1 MAPIAWPPWCG
12 RGGSSERA
20 SAQAMELKARIL
32 SAVGWSLAVKLGL
45 QIFTW
50 AITLLVIRLLSPED
64 YGLMAIAQVFL
75 NLVVGLTAMGL
86 GDALVQRD
94 NTPREVVARVFG
106 WSMVAALV
114 MAGLMV
120 AVAHPVA
127 DWYGEPRLALLV
139 QAAALNLPL
148 NALATLPR
156 AALTK
161 ALHVRK
167 LVVVEAASNVFAA
180 VVTFTLAWLGY
191 GVWALM
197 IGSLAGSTARTG
209 ALLLLA
215 ADTMVM
221 PRLGVAGLGRMVS
234 FGVYRALEHF
244 VWVVQTSIDVLIVGH
259 FLGTATAGVY
269 AVALNFAMMP
279 LSKIAPVLN
288 STAFPAFA
296 LLQARPAEAR
306 YYLIKA
312 IRLMA
317 LAAFPVFFGVHAVA
331 PEVVE
336 IVFGPNWVEAK
347 PVLAVLALAS
357 AFRAIQLPFPNYLQG
372 TGRSRESFWCM
383 LAGLVLIA
391 PALAIGCSYGVIGA
405 GVAWLVVA
413 VLGFVLSAAIAAHW
427 GDVVLRELLVAPLKP
442 LLAGLAMLAVV
453 LPLGEVLVLPE
464 WPGVWASVARLAV
477 LAAVGGAVFSLV
489 LMLAFRD
496 LRDEAWALVRR
507 R

>member
-1 MAPIAWPPWCG
+1 
-12 RGGSSERA
+12 
-20 SAQAMELKARIL
+20 MELKARIL

-50 AITLLVIRLLSPED
+50 GITLLVIRLLVPED

-75 NLVVGLTAMGL
+75 NLLVGLTAMGL

-114 MAGLMV
+114 MAGLLV
-120 AVAHPVA
+120 AAAQPVA
-127 DWYGEPRLALLV
+127 DWYDEPRLTLLI

-167 LVVVEAASNVFAA
+167 LVTVEAAANVLGG
-180 VVTFTLAWLGY
+180 VVAFSLALLGY

-197 IGSLAGSTARTG
+197 IGALAASTSRTA
-209 ALLLLA
+209 ALLVLA

-221 PRLGVAGLGRMVS
+221 PRLGVAGLGRMVR
-234 FGVYRALEHF
+234 FGVYRALEHL
-244 VWVVQTSIDVLIVGH
+244 VWVSTSIDVLVVGY

-269 AVALNFAMMP
+269 AVALNFALMP

-296 LLQARPAEAR
+296 LLQTRPVEAR

-312 IRLMA
+312 IRLIG
-317 LAAFPVFFGVHAVA
+317 LVAFPVFFGVYAVA

-336 IVFGPNWVEAK
+336 IVFGPKWVEAK
-347 PVLAVLALAS
+347 PVLAVLALAT
-357 AFRAIQLPFPNYLQG
+357 AFRAIQLPIPNYLQG
-372 TGRSRESFWCM
+372 TGRSRESF
-383 LAGLVLIA
+383 LIAVANLGLLA

-405 GVAWLVVA
+405 GLAWLVVA
-413 VLGFVLSAAIAAHW
+413 VLGFVLSAAIAARW

-453 LPLGEVLVLPE
+453 LPLGEVLVLPD
-464 WPGVWASVARLAV
+464 WPGVWAAVVRLGV
-477 LAAVGGAVFSLV
+477 LAAVGAGVFALV
-489 LMLAFRD
+489 LMLGFRD
-496 LRDEAWALVRR
+496 LRDEALALVRR